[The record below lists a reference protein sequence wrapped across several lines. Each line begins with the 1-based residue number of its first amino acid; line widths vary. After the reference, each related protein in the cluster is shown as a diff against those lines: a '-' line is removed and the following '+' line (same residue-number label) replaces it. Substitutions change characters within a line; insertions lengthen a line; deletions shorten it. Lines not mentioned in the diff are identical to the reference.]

1 MPVLR
6 RLKETLDRAKIS
18 YEVYNHPRAFT
29 AQEIAATQHLT
40 GRAMAKVVILNVDGS
55 FVMAVVPSHRLVNFA
70 LAKAGLGATDVTLA
84 TEEQFVGL
92 FPECEIGA
100 MPPFGNLFGLRVI
113 ADPALERHESI
124 FFNAGNHLQ
133 TVRLKYRDFKSLVK
147 PEMVILSQS
156 RRKKA
161 A

>member
-1 MPVLR
+1 MLVLR
-6 RLKETLDRAKIS
+6 RLKEILDRAKIS

-29 AQEIAATQHLT
+29 AQEIAATRHIT
-40 GRAMAKVVILNVDGS
+40 GRAMAKVVMLNVDGS
-55 FVMAVVPSHRLVNFA
+55 FVMAALASNRMVNFE
-70 LAKAGLGATDVTLA
+70 LAEAGLNGTDVSLA
-84 TEEQFVGL
+84 TEEQFATI

-100 MPPFGNLFGLRVI
+100 MPPFGNLFGLPVFV
-113 ADPALERHESI
+113 DPALERYESI
-124 FFNAGNHLQ
+124 FFNTGNHLQ

-147 PEMVILSQS
+147 PETVTLTEA

>member
-6 RLKETLDRAKIS
+6 RLKEVLDRAQIS

-29 AQEIAATQHLT
+29 AQEIAATQHIT

-55 FVMAVVPSHRLVNFA
+55 LAMAVLPSNRLVDLE
-70 LAKAGLGATDVTLA
+70 LAKAGLAGTNVSLA
-84 TEEQFVGL
+84 TEEQFATI
-92 FPECEIGA
+92 FPECELGA
-100 MPPFGNLFGLRVI
+100 MPPFGNLFGLPVI
-113 ADPALERHESI
+113 VDPALERYESI

-133 TVRLKYRDFKSLVK
+133 TVRLKFRDFKLLVK
-147 PEMVILSQS
+147 PDMITVTEG

>member
-6 RLKETLDRAKIS
+6 RLKEVLDRAKIS

-29 AQEIAATQHLT
+29 AQEIAATQHIT

-55 FVMAVVPSHRLVNFA
+55 LVMAVLPSNRLVDLE
-70 LAKAGLGATDVTLA
+70 LAKAGLAATNVSLA
-84 TEEQFVGL
+84 TEEQFATI
-92 FPECEIGA
+92 FPECELGA
-100 MPPFGNLFGLRVI
+100 MPPFGNLFGLPVI
-113 ADPALERHESI
+113 VDPALERYESI

-133 TVRLKYRDFKSLVK
+133 TVRLKYRDFKLLVK
-147 PEMVILSQS
+147 PDMITMTEG

>member
-1 MPVLR
+1 MPILKK
-6 RLKETLDRAKIS
+6 LKEALDQAKIS

-29 AQEIAATQHLT
+29 AQEIAATQHIT
-40 GRAMAKVVILNVDGS
+40 GRAMAKVVILNVDGL
-55 FVMAVVPSHRLVNFA
+55 FVMAVLPSHRMVNFG
-70 LAKAGLGATDVTLA
+70 LAKVGLGATDVSLA
-84 TEEQFVGL
+84 TEVQFATL

-113 ADPALERHESI
+113 VDPPLERHESI

-133 TVRLKYRDFKSLVK
+133 TVRLRYKDFKSLVK
-147 PEMVILSQS
+147 PETVTLTEARS
-156 RRKKA
+156 KKA

>member
-6 RLKETLDRAKIS
+6 RLKEVLDRAKIS

-29 AQEIAATQHLT
+29 AQEIAATQHIT

-55 FVMAVVPSHRLVNFA
+55 LAMAVLPSNRLVDLE
-70 LAKAGLGATDVTLA
+70 LAKAGLAATNVSLA
-84 TEEQFVGL
+84 TEEQFATI
-92 FPECEIGA
+92 FPECELGA
-100 MPPFGNLFGLRVI
+100 MPPFGNLFGLPVI
-113 ADPALERHESI
+113 VDPALERYESI

-133 TVRLKYRDFKSLVK
+133 TVRLKYRDFKLLVK
-147 PEMVILSQS
+147 PDMITLTEG

>member
-6 RLKETLDRAKIS
+6 RLKEVFDRAKIS

-29 AQEIAATQHLT
+29 APEIAATQHIT
-40 GRAMAKVVILNVDGS
+40 GRAMAKVVMLNVDGS
-55 FVMAVVPSHRLVNFA
+55 FVMAVLPSNRLVDFE
-70 LAKAGLGATDVTLA
+70 LAKAGLDAADVSLA
-84 TEEQFVGL
+84 TEEQFATL

-100 MPPFGNLFGLRVI
+100 MPPFGNLFGLPVFV
-113 ADPALERHESI
+113 DPALERYESI

-133 TVRLKYRDFKSLVK
+133 TVRLKYRDFKTLVK
-147 PEMVILSQS
+147 PETVTLTEA

>member
-6 RLKETLDRAKIS
+6 RLKEVLDRAKIS

-29 AQEIAATQHLT
+29 AQEIAATQHIT

-55 FVMAVVPSHRLVNFA
+55 LVMAVLPSNRLVDLE
-70 LAKAGLGATDVTLA
+70 LAKAGLAATNVSLA
-84 TEEQFVGL
+84 TEEQFATM
-92 FPECEIGA
+92 FPECELGA
-100 MPPFGNLFGLRVI
+100 MPPFGNLFGLPVI
-113 ADPALERHESI
+113 VDPALERYESI

-133 TVRLKYRDFKSLVK
+133 TVRLKYRDFKLLVK
-147 PEMVILSQS
+147 PDMITMTEG

>member
-6 RLKETLDRAKIS
+6 RLKEVLDRAKIS

-29 AQEIAATQHLT
+29 AQEIAATQHIT

-55 FVMAVVPSHRLVNFA
+55 LVMAVLPSNRLVDIE
-70 LAKAGLGATDVTLA
+70 LAKAGLAATNVSLA
-84 TEEQFVGL
+84 TEEQFATI
-92 FPECEIGA
+92 FPECELGA
-100 MPPFGNLFGLRVI
+100 MPPFGNLFGLPVI
-113 ADPALERHESI
+113 VDPALERYESI

-133 TVRLKYRDFKSLVK
+133 TVRLKYRDFKLLVK
-147 PEMVILSQS
+147 PDMITLTEG
-156 RRKKA
+156 RRKRA

>member
-6 RLKETLDRAKIS
+6 RLKEVLDRAKIS

-29 AQEIAATQHLT
+29 AQEIAATQHIT

-55 FVMAVVPSHRLVNFA
+55 LAMAVLPSNRLVDLE
-70 LAKAGLGATDVTLA
+70 LAKAGLAATNVSLA
-84 TEEQFVGL
+84 TEEQFATI
-92 FPECEIGA
+92 FPECELGA
-100 MPPFGNLFGLRVI
+100 MPPFGNLFGLPVI
-113 ADPALERHESI
+113 VDPALERYESI

-133 TVRLKYRDFKSLVK
+133 TVRLKYRDFKLLVK
-147 PEMVILSQS
+147 PDMITLTKG

>member
-6 RLKETLDRAKIS
+6 RLKEVLDRAKIS

-29 AQEIAATQHLT
+29 AQEIAATQHIT
-40 GRAMAKVVILNVDGS
+40 GRAMAKVVMLNVDGS
-55 FVMAVVPSHRLVNFA
+55 FIMAVLPSNRMVSFE
-70 LAKAGLGATDVTLA
+70 KVKVGLRVREASLA
-84 TEEQFVGL
+84 TEEQFAVL

-100 MPPFGNLFGLRVI
+100 MPPFGNLFGLPVFV
-113 ADPALERHESI
+113 DPALERYEAI

-133 TVRLKYRDFKSLVK
+133 TVRLKYRDFKTLVK
-147 PEMVILSQS
+147 PETVTLTEA